1 MRKIN
6 DFENNVLK
14 VKCVKKNLKFKF
26 FRADAEIAKNNT
38 NISRIYFYRFSL
50 IFAIFVF
57 FLKNTLKMGLKI
69 E

>member
-14 VKCVKKNLKFKF
+14 VKCVKKDLKFKF

-57 FLKNTLKMGLKI
+57 FSQKYFKNGV
-69 E
+69 EN